1 MPGSTAGS
9 ASAGSAGGGGGGDI
23 SVADMMNSGGEAQL
37 TPQESAAYAAK
48 QGASGSLAG
57 LRIKSPEAYSGGETS
72 GRLIEVANMIQDK
85 IGGDLKHFSAFND
98 SYHRGPNSLHGQ
110 GKALDFTIADPS
122 RSADIAGMVKG
133 IPGVSKVIDEY
144 INPSGHATA
153 GHIHAEISAR
163 NGFNG
168 MLSGPTS
175 GYKPNLTMHG
185 TESISIRPTM
195 SGDTTSSTSDIG
207 IMSRQLEQL
216 EELVSVMKSQVS
228 LTSRIVQLQ
237 S

>member
-1 MPGSTAGS
+1 
-9 ASAGSAGGGGGGDI
+9 
-23 SVADMMNSGGEAQL
+23 
-37 TPQESAAYAAK
+37 
-48 QGASGSLAG
+48 
-57 LRIKSPEAYSGGETS
+57 
-72 GRLIEVANMIQDK
+72 MIQDK